1 MEIEHISREAAWNG
15 IYNCPTKTDADGYI
29 WVRTKDVA
37 HMIDDIPA
45 ADVRPVVRGKWI
57 QCNNNAGYKCSICKA
72 RVSNADV
79 VNGNHHYCYKC
90 GAYMGEN

>member
-1 MEIEHISREAAWNG
+1 MEIEYISKNVTIDAIEYEELKACHQPILMSN
-15 IYNCPTKTDADGYI
+15 IYKA
-29 WVRTKDVA
+29 VR
-37 HMIDDIPA
+37 DIPA

-57 QCNNNAGYKCSICKA
+57 RCNKNAGYKCSICKA
-72 RVSNADV
+72 RVSCADV